1 MKIALKTIIHLY
13 FLILITNI
21 NSIKIN
27 ISNALTSSSL
37 YFANNNLDILDNPNI
52 VKKNISINSKSIGN
66 QEYNITL
73 AVSSSELMIKVDIFE
88 FPIISFQK
96 VFSLEKLIQVNK
108 YFRMFDSIE
117 EVYKDLVVKFEDNIE
132 VIKYDTYVELITY
145 VQSSIIN
152 NITFIIPNIQ
162 RDTDQKIDE
171 LFSKITDLRNESIMF
186 KKKLDECFEEI
197 SEIKKLKKFN
207 VLLISDQTNSLIYN
221 LLKTCPYINEIYVFT
236 NDFIVQRFDERIME
250 KFKIIIFD
258 LKDAGFG
265 IKFGD
270 KNVRNYINKGG
281 NIIFTHE
288 KWMNG
293 DYYQTYYFTTSI
305 KIVDKDHPV
314 FSSYY
319 KLYSSSLQITE
330 THNANKL
337 IFENEYLKDVI
348 IQLNNDIS
356 SEYLVIKKYEKGKI
370 IYWNVGHKPTLTSDE
385 EKLLV
390 NLIAYIYQ
398 DDNN

>member
-1 MKIALKTIIHLY
+1 MKITLKIIIHLY

-27 ISNALTSSSL
+27 ITNELTSSSPH
-37 YFANNNLDILDNPNI
+37 YINNNLDNLDNPNI
-52 VKKNISINSKSIGN
+52 VKKHISINSKSIGN

-73 AVSSSELMIKVDIFE
+73 AVSSSKLMIKVDIFE
-88 FPIISFQK
+88 LPIISFQK

-108 YFRMFDSIE
+108 YFRMFDAIE

-132 VIKYDTYVELITY
+132 VINYDTYAELITY

-162 RDTDQKIDE
+162 RDAEQKIEE
-171 LFSKITDLRNESIMF
+171 LFSKIMDLSNENIMF

-197 SEIKKLKKFN
+197 SEIQKLKKFN
-207 VLLISDQTNSLIYN
+207 VLLISDQANSLVYN
-221 LLKTCPYINEIYVFT
+221 LLKICPYINEIYVFA
-236 NDFIVQRFDERIME
+236 NDFIVQRFNEGIME

-258 LKDAGFG
+258 LKDASFP

-293 DYYQTYYFTTSI
+293 DIYQNYYFTSSI
-305 KIVDKDHPV
+305 KIVDKEHPV

-319 KLYSSSLQITE
+319 KLSSSNLQITE

-390 NLIAYIYQ
+390 NLISYIYQ